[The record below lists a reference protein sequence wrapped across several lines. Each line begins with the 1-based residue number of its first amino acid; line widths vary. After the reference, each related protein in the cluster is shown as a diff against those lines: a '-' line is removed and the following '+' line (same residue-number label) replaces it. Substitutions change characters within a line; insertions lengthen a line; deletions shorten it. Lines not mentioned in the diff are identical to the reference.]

1 MWKAKKTENKTL
13 HFKLFEIQRN
23 GFDISK
29 EIWPEKFL
37 SLHLQAVVIKKVL
50 FLVKHYILEHESEHY
65 QAIKLLQTCQV

>member
-37 SLHLQAVVIKKVL
+37 SLHLQVIKKVL
-50 FLVKHYILEHESEHY
+50 FLAKHYILEHESEHY